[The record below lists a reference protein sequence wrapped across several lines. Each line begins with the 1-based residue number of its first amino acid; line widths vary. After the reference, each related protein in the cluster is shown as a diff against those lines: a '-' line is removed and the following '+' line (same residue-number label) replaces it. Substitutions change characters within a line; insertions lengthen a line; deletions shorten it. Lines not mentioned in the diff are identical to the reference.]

1 MDRCSVASTGIMRD
15 AIQRR
20 AAEPSVRGLATVSV
34 ACFGAM
40 QYLQRRVAS
49 SSPPVGMSA
58 PPWSPSFAAPTGL
71 FAPGSDSGLNWLR
84 F

>member
-49 SSPPVGMSA
+49 SSPPSA
-58 PPWSPSFAAPTGL
+58 CLLPPGHRASPPRLDFLLLAQIVA
-71 FAPGSDSGLNWLR
+71 
-84 F
+84 